1 MARKRVLI
9 VEDETTLRTAI
20 REVVAWLGYEPV
32 EAADGT
38 DGLAK
43 AERVHLDVILL
54 DIEMPG
60 LSGYEVCRR
69 LKANPTTS
77 PIPVSFMTAW
87 RGEAVHRL
95 ASAMGAVACL
105 TKPFRLV
112 ALEAVIEGALTAS
125 GRPPTPRTRLG
136 GETQLPWWGLT
147 R

>member
-1 MARKRVLI
+1 MQ
-9 VEDETTLRTAI
+9 
-20 REVVAWLGYEPV
+20 EVIGYDPI

-38 DGLAK
+38 EGLAK
-43 AERVHLDVILL
+43 AEALRPNLVLL

-69 LKANPTTS
+69 LKANPTTQ
-77 PIPVSFMTAW
+77 PTPVIFVTAW
-87 RGEAVHRL
+87 QGEAVHRL

-112 ALEAVIEGALTAS
+112 ALEPVIVGALIVS
-125 GRPPTPRTRLG
+125 KGPTWLITKPRGQTPS
-136 GETQLPWWGLT
+136 PWWGPT

>member
-9 VEDETTLRTAI
+9 VEDETSLRNAM
-20 REVVAWLGYEPV
+20 REVVDWFGYQPV
-32 EAADGT
+32 EAADGAE
-38 DGLAK
+38 GLAK
-43 AERVHLDVILL
+43 AEHLNPDLVLLDV
-54 DIEMPG
+54 EMPG

-69 LKANPTTS
+69 LKANPTTR
-77 PIPVSFMTAW
+77 PIPVIFVTAW
-87 RGEAVHRL
+87 QGEAVHRL

-125 GRPPTPRTRLG
+125 VRPPTPRTSPG
-136 GETQLPWWGLT
+136 GETQTPWWGLT